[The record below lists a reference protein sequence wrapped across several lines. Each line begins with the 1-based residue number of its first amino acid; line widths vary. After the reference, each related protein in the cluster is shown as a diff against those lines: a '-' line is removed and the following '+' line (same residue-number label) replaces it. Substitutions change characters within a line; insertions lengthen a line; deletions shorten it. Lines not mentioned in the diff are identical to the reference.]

1 LKNGLL
7 HIELKRSVP
16 EEMKPR
22 KIAIQPT
29 PASAKQIEGQAV
41 N

>member
-1 LKNGLL
+1 
-7 HIELKRSVP
+7 VP

-22 KIAIQPT
+22 KIEIQPA